1 MQLNLFEDNRPGILL
16 NIADEYL
23 YAGDLDQAVSV
34 YDQIVDEYPDNRPA
48 AELGSLVKTWRD
60 RLAAVDPPSCP
71 PEQLA
76 SLRSALDQATHPPLW
91 QTVMEFIL
99 GTLQQFPEPDAVYL
113 PPRFHRGHLLMEQ
126 KRYAEAASAFQ
137 HALSVPDLA
146 WGRFLVWQADA
157 LTMAGQ
163 GDDALLLYLQAFLDD
178 PSTVDMASVRHA
190 GIRKLHLHIGLG
202 DDCIEEEDEVA
213 WLPVVGWMNGLFP
226 LPLHMLPDP
235 AQMEDET
242 TPVPRRWFDLLTRA
256 EYLRTVNRDDRE
268 IVAVRR
274 LMKRLNAALFQCY
287 MDKISSSP

>member
-23 YAGDLDQAVSV
+23 RAGDLDQALSV
-34 YDQIVDEYPDNRPA
+34 YDQIVDEYPDNRSA
-48 AELGSLVKTWRD
+48 TELGVQVKTWRE
-60 RLAAVDPPSCP
+60 RLAAVDPPTCA

-76 SLRSALDQATHPPLW
+76 ALQSALDQAPHPPLR
-91 QTVMEFIL
+91 QAVMDFIL
-99 GTLQQFPEPDAVYL
+99 DTLQQFPEPDGVYL

-126 KRYAEAASAFQ
+126 KRYSEAASAFQ
-137 HALSVPDLA
+137 QALSVPDLA

-163 GDDALLLYLQAFLDD
+163 GDDVLLLYLQAFLDD

-190 GIRKLHLHIGLG
+190 GIRKLHLYISLG
-202 DDCIEEEDEVA
+202 DDCIEEDDEVA

-226 LPLHMLPDP
+226 LPLHMPPDP